1 MLIILSD
8 DAGQFNVPL
17 MLHALCWIHAE
28 RLLKK
33 IVPITD
39 VGAKELD
46 TVISDFWVLYGDLKD
61 YRRKPSD
68 LLRQEIT
75 TRFDELF
82 QRKTSCETL
91 NQALKRLLCN
101 KPELLLVLDYP
112 EIPLHDNTSESDI
125 REFVK
130 RRKVSGGTRSVG
142 GQKARDTFASL
153 KKTCRKLGVSF
164 WSYLKD
170 RISGSGKITRLPQLI
185 CAAAK
190 NSRSAQQPAA
200 QAA

>member
-1 MLIILSD
+1 MSLDAGLQYVVDKAAIRYMKEEKLPAAPFHKLQLSKDKNFETIESWQEHLKHLGVKKERHVRIATEAALFAGCLVKGLRRDLIILSD

-91 NQALKRLLCN
+91 ESS
-101 KPELLLVLDYP
+101 PEA
-112 EIPLHDNTSESDI
+112 TSL
-125 REFVK
+125 
-130 RRKVSGGTRSVG
+130 
-142 GQKARDTFASL
+142 Q
-153 KKTCRKLGVSF
+153 
-164 WSYLKD
+164 
-170 RISGSGKITRLPQLI
+170 
-185 CAAAK
+185 
-190 NSRSAQQPAA
+190 
-200 QAA
+200 